1 MTARAR
7 LSAALLAAAL
17 AVSGAVAVTSVG
29 AAPASAQSATPRF
42 VLALQSPWVAPGAG
56 FLMRFDAADV
66 PAGAQVAVT
75 VHDALNSR
83 TAFDASVDGGNLPTT
98 RDRQTFRFDELP
110 VDPANGQRVLALPT
124 AGLGDNGVF
133 PLEVDLR
140 SAAEESLAHFVTHV
154 VVAPVGA
161 EGALTVGRP
170 LNVAWVWPLQAE
182 PAYVAAVPPVN
193 PQTLTDLKLTGRL
206 GRQARQLVANPDVP
220 LTLAPSPETLE
231 AWAAIG
237 KDVPELAVG
246 ADAVRR
252 AANSGRNQVLAGP
265 FVPLDLPSIVRGNLQ
280 GEVTSV
286 AGTRPGELTRGVAT
300 LERFLGAHVDSGT
313 ALPGHLD
320 ATSLDI
326 LQSAS
331 VRQLV
336 VDGDALV
343 PINEKYTPAHQYKL
357 PTTGGD
363 GSTALTVLATDDGLE
378 QFLTGDQPPALR
390 AAHLLAGLALVAGE
404 QPSIGRGVAI
414 TNPAQWDADDTF
426 VTAVLA
432 GLRGNPL
439 LAPTTVEGLLQAVPV
454 ATDDQADGAPVFR
467 QLEGYSPPPPPVSA
481 GQYAKG
487 VRNRDAVEELVKSSS
502 DPRVQNAD
510 RALAT
515 SLAAAWAN
523 PSGRKT
529 AAALLDSIGGSVDS
543 YLEQVEVQPTSTITV
558 TSSKAEIP
566 ISFRNRGADEIT
578 VNLQLQSDRLLFPEG
593 TTREI
598 TLPPKHNT
606 TVRVAVET
614 RGSGTAPVTM
624 TVTTAG
630 GLAIGEPTTIKV
642 RSSFVSGVGVFL
654 TVGAIVFLVLW
665 WGWDIHR
672 RRKKRA
678 REQHPTYR
686 LAPPSGQ
693 PA

>member
-1 MTARAR
+1 VTARAR
-7 LSAALLAAAL
+7 LSVGLLAAVIVVST
-17 AVSGAVAVTSVG
+17 AVVAHQ
-29 AAPASAQSATPRF
+29 APVSAQTTPTTF
-42 VLALQSPWVAPGAG
+42 VLAQQSPWVAPGTG
-56 FLMRFDAADV
+56 FLMRFDATGV
-66 PAGAQVAVT
+66 PAGAEVAVT
-75 VHDALNSR
+75 VHDALQSR
-83 TAFDASVDGGNLPTT
+83 TAFDDSVDGGNLPTT
-98 RDRQTFRFDELP
+98 RDRPTFRFDELP
-110 VDPANGQRVLALPT
+110 ADPATGQRVLTLPT

-133 PLEVDLR
+133 PVEVDLR
-140 SAAEESLAHFVTHV
+140 SQAEESLAHFVTHV
-154 VVAPVGA
+154 VVAPVAADGT
-161 EGALTVGRP
+161 LTVGRP

-182 PAYVAAVPPVN
+182 PAYVDATPPVN
-193 PQTLTDLKLTGRL
+193 KDTLADLALTGRL
-206 GRQARQLVANPDVP
+206 GRQALQLLTNPDVP
-220 LTLAPSPETLE
+220 LTLAPSPETLD
-231 AWAAIG
+231 AWAVIG
-237 KDVPELAVG
+237 NGSPELEAG
-246 ADAVRR
+246 ADAVRQ
-252 AANSGRNQVLAGP
+252 AATSGRNQVLAGP

-280 GEVTSV
+280 DEVTSV

-300 LERFLGAHVDSGT
+300 LEQFLGFHVDSGT

-320 ATSLDI
+320 ATSLGI

-343 PINEKYTPAHQYKL
+343 PIAEKYTPAHPYKL
-357 PTTGGD
+357 QTPGSD
-363 GSTALTVLATDDGLE
+363 NSTALTVLATDDGLE

-404 QPSIGRGVAI
+404 QPSIDRGVAI
-414 TNPAQWDADDTF
+414 ANPAQWDADNTF

-439 LAPTTVEGLLQAVPV
+439 LAPTTVEGLLQAVPI
-454 ATDDQADGAPVFR
+454 ATDDQANGAPVFR
-467 QLEGYSPPPPPVSA
+467 QLEPYSPPPPPVSA
-481 GQYAKG
+481 AEYAQG
-487 VRNRDAVEELVKSSS
+487 LRNRDAVEELVKSSS
-502 DPRVQNAD
+502 DSRVRNAD
-510 RALAT
+510 RALAS
-515 SLAAAWAN
+515 SLASAWAN

-529 AAALLDSIGGSVDS
+529 AAALLASIGSSVDS
-543 YLEQVEVQPTSTITV
+543 YLEQVEVQPQSTITI

-578 VNLQLQSDRLLFPEG
+578 VELRLQSDKLLFPEG
-593 TTREI
+593 NAREI
-598 TLPPKHNT
+598 TLAPNHNT
-606 TVRVAVET
+606 TARVAVET
-614 RGSGTAPVTM
+614 RGSGTARVTM

-630 GLAIGEPTTIKV
+630 GLPIGEPNGTIIKV